1 MNGLRPISEAS
12 RAIVRQ
18 ARARRYKPFPRSDM
32 GRRELA
38 EWVRLYGEELN
49 EAATLIDWDLDP
61 IRWAMEHEIQV
72 AWEVA
77 NGLRDIADIQAAE

>member
-1 MNGLRPISEAS
+1 MTCLRPIIEAS
-12 RAIVRQ
+12 RAIVSA

-38 EWVRLYGEELN
+38 AWVRLHGGLN

-72 AWEVA
+72 AREVA
-77 NGLRDIADIQAAE
+77 VGLRNSADIQAAE

>member
-18 ARARRYKPFPRSDM
+18 ARVRRYKPFPRSDM

-38 EWVRLYGEELN
+38 AWVRLHGGLN
-49 EAATLIDWDLDP
+49 ETATLIDWDLDP